1 MGLYR
6 SLVDKAMVR
15 LNAKREYESAEL
27 RAYFKR
33 HYDIEVGLYTI
44 GPFDRWRVPPGSR
57 IGRYCSIARTSRL
70 LDADHPMDSLSTHPY
85 FYLSE
90 FGVIPN
96 DQLKLTPPVVEDGV
110 WIGHNAIVTPGCN
123 RIGRGA
129 IIGAGAVVMQDV
141 PPYAIVTGAPA
152 KLVRYRFD
160 PDTIAVIEATRWWEL
175 DREGLAAAVR
185 AAPEFALHPRRASVE
200 AFVKGL
206 PGVTLPPPVAAPAV
220 ADALPGL
227 EKAPLLAL
235 LKSEIPDLADS
246 NLATPFTDLKI
257 DSFGLIT
264 LRIAV
269 EQLAGRQIPD
279 RIWGALV
286 APADLLALADGTPT
300 APAAQAARPVPAAPA
315 GKPVPAS
322 HPATPIPATSRRPAS
337 ESRRITINMP
347 QMAMRGL
354 SEAWLFK
361 EMGDL
366 HWHTLCKGLE
376 TPSSA
381 IADSE
386 GSRLYATFTRIRLAL
401 EAPLTDFR
409 ENQDLALDLAPS
421 RFGAGMFFGDIEILG
436 ETAKAHATLMT
447 SFAKFGEAGANTS
460 LMKGQP
466 VIPDGCEIPGLAAA
480 PEFAAQYRTLRAEE
494 LPPPLFETSYE
505 MQPVHDI
512 NGVGLLYFAAY
523 PMIADICAAR
533 HFGPDLLSGRSTTLR
548 DICYFANAMPDETL
562 VYRIH
567 AEQAEGDRLRY
578 RATLSRK
585 SDGKTMAL
593 IETEKTK
600 VDLPPVK

>member
-1 MGLYR
+1 MGLFR
-6 SLVDKAMVR
+6 SLSDKAMVR
-15 LNAKREYESAEL
+15 LHRRDEYESRSL

-33 HYDIEVGLYTI
+33 HHDIEVGLYTI
-44 GPFDRWRVPPGSR
+44 GPFDRWRVPPGAR
-57 IGRYCSIARTSRL
+57 IGRYCSIARTARL
-70 LDADHPMDSLSTHPY
+70 LDADHPVDALSTHPY
-85 FYLSE
+85 FYLSD
-90 FGVIPN
+90 FGVVAEN
-96 DQLKLTPPVVEDGV
+96 QLSLRPQLVEDGV
-110 WIGHNAIVTPGCN
+110 WIGHNAIVTPGCA

-152 KLVRYRFD
+152 RLVRFRFD

-175 DREGLAAAVR
+175 DREALARAVR

-200 AFVKGL
+200 AFVAGL
-206 PGVTLPPPVAAPAV
+206 PGVTLPPPVKAAATESLAV
-220 ADALPGL
+220 AR
-227 EKAPLLAL
+227 EPLLAL
-235 LKSEIPDLADS
+235 LKSEIPDLTDANTD
-246 NLATPFTDLKI
+246 TPFADLKI
-257 DSFGLIT
+257 DSFGLIS

-286 APADLLALADGTPT
+286 APADLLALAGGTAAPSAAA
-300 APAAQAARPVPAAPA
+300 APATPMPHPAAPA
-315 GKPVPAS
+315 PLAAAPSG
-322 HPATPIPATSRRPAS
+322 RPAS
-337 ESRRITINMP
+337 ESRRTTINMP

-386 GSRLYATFTRIRLAL
+386 GYRLYATFTRIRLEL
-401 EAPLTDFR
+401 GAPLTEFR
-409 ENQDLALDLAPS
+409 ENDDLLLDLAPS
-421 RFGAGMFFGDIEILG
+421 RFGAGMFFGDIAIEG
-436 ETAKAHATLMT
+436 SRAAGTATLMT
-447 SFAKFGEAGANTS
+447 SFSKFGEAGANTS

-466 VIPDGCEIPGLAAA
+466 VIPEGCTIPALAAA
-480 PEFAAQYRTLRAEE
+480 PPFAQEYRTLRAEE
-494 LPPPLFETSYE
+494 LPAALFETEYT

-523 PMIADICAAR
+523 PMIADLCAGL
-533 HFGPDLLSGRSTTLR
+533 HGGPALFTNHSTTTR

-562 VYRIH
+562 VFRLH
-567 AEQAEGDRLRY
+567 EWEQTPDLVRY

-585 SDGKTMAL
+585 SDGKAMAL
-593 IETEKTK
+593 IACTK
-600 VDLPPVK
+600 AFVDLPPIK